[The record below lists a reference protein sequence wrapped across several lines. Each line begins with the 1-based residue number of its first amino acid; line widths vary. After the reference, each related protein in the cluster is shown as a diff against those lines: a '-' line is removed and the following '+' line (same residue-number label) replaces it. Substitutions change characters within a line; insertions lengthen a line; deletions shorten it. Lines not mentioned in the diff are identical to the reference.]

1 MLRYT
6 EIQKNQDLT
15 YCVADSVEST
25 AKSRDVSHSS
35 ARNRVNVQI
44 VPEEGQLKGSK
55 ADGFIRNATGSK
67 YVARLGITKEQ
78 ILNVGR
84 SMSSFGGS
92 VVSLLGECSYVV
104 DSGVDIE
111 AETQPEHVIDSF

>member
-1 MLRYT
+1 MLRYKKK
-6 EIQKNQDLT
+6 QKNQGLT
-15 YCVADSVEST
+15 YCVADSVNST
-25 AKSRDVSHSS
+25 AKREVSHSS
-35 ARNRVNVQI
+35 AGSRVNVQI

-55 ADGFIRNATGSK
+55 ADSFIRNATGSK

-84 SMSSFGGS
+84 SMSSFGGG